1 MRKCEKV
8 PSDDDEDDD
17 DEIPSETE
25 TEKELMDDF
34 FEKISL
40 NDHSPLEIDK
50 ICLHADN
57 IKVMSPTKITK
68 VSFFSILSKAIYRL
82 SKESLSNQILIS
94 FNWNMLGD
102 LSGSSHRPS
111 SYFDNRTK
119 LQFSG
124 K

>member
-1 MRKCEKV
+1 M
-8 PSDDDEDDD
+8 PSEEDE

-68 VSFFSILSKAIYRL
+68 VRL
-82 SKESLSNQILIS
+82 SPKMVSIEIPYY
-94 FNWNMLGD
+94 G
-102 LSGSSHRPS
+102 P
-111 SYFDNRTK
+111 Y
-119 LQFSG
+119 
-124 K
+124 

>member
-1 MRKCEKV
+1 MYRSLCT
-8 PSDDDEDDD
+8 PSHTDLNKKILKNLSKIHSEEDE

-34 FEKISL
+34 FEKVSL

-68 VSFFSILSKAIYRL
+68 VRL
-82 SKESLSNQILIS
+82 
-94 FNWNMLGD
+94 
-102 LSGSSHRPS
+102 
-111 SYFDNRTK
+111 
-119 LQFSG
+119 
-124 K
+124 

>member
-1 MRKCEKV
+1 MAKADKI
-8 PSDDDEDDD
+8 PSEDE
-17 DEIPSETE
+17 EISETE

-68 VSFFSILSKAIYRL
+68 VSFLSILSKAIYRL

-94 FNWNMLGD
+94 FNWIILGD

-111 SYFDNRTK
+111 SYFNNGTK